1 MNPCGETLWEARHAA
16 ETPVMRPTSK
26 AVLDSP
32 RGFEDKCQD
41 DETDLQVNEL
51 LVRRGFNT
59 TTQ

>member
-1 MNPCGETLWEARHAA
+1 
-16 ETPVMRPTSK
+16 MRPTSK
-26 AVLDSP
+26 AVLDSS